1 LKILAATVLA
11 SNPSTAEASVLAS
24 LFILFTQV
32 RAASPAVLRSSVNSI
47 KWALLE
53 MDSVP
58 HAPWSG
64 FGSSSRMKR
73 VFDVISSYSEEEC
86 PPDVAAAKRQK
97 AQVLPGPVTD

>member
-1 LKILAATVLA
+1 
-11 SNPSTAEASVLAS
+11 
-24 LFILFTQV
+24 
-32 RAASPAVLRSSVNSI
+32 
-47 KWALLE
+47 

-86 PPDVAAAKRQK
+86 PPAAGSGSDGAAAKRQK